1 MAGLTVGEARVL
13 VSQYLDDQNQRR
25 WPESEINTALQY
37 SLAACLSKYIEE
49 GGSLFDVEAT
59 LSTNSSGLC
68 DLTTLGNILRIGPV
82 QYATGSAPRSYW
94 PVLPAKVR
102 DREVDVPGVYS
113 LRITYVKEFILSNN
127 GNYPLIG
134 DGAAAAPSTHN
145 FDAWVCAESAL
156 LLGVKDNDQRPG
168 LERLAAKLEEDALHK
183 LNNPRTMPLS
193 VPVYRHPNMRNLS
206 YIFTPSAT
214 APSLQLIRVRGEW

>member
-1 MAGLTVGEARVL
+1 MAGLTVAEAREL

-25 WPESEINTALQY
+25 WPESQINTALQY
-37 SLAACLSKYIEE
+37 SLAACLSKYVEE
-49 GGSLFDVEAT
+49 GGTLFDVEIT

-68 DLTTLGNILRIGPV
+68 DLTPLGNILRIGPV
-82 QYATGSAPRSYW
+82 QYATGSAPFSYW
-94 PVLPAKVR
+94 PVLPAKRR
-102 DREVDVPGVYS
+102 DREIDVPGVYS
-113 LRITYVKEFILSNN
+113 LRIVYVKEYILSNN

-134 DGAAAAPSTHN
+134 DGSVAAPSTHA

-168 LERLAAKLEEDALHK
+168 LERLAAKLEGDAIRK
-183 LNNPRTMPLS
+183 LNNPREMPLS

-206 YIFTPSAT
+206 YIFTPASAGGT
-214 APSLQLIRVRGEW
+214 LQLIRTRGEW

>member
-1 MAGLTVGEARVL
+1 MAGLTVAEARVL

-25 WPESEINTALQY
+25 WPEPEINTALQY

-49 GGSLFDVEAT
+49 GGSLFDVEAS
-59 LSTNSSGLC
+59 LSTNSAGQC
-68 DLTTLGNILRIGPV
+68 DLSSLGNILRIGPV
-82 QYATGSAPRSYW
+82 QYAAGSAPYSYF

-102 DREVDVPGVYS
+102 DREIDVPGVYS
-113 LRITYVKEFILSNN
+113 LRITYVKEFVLSNN

-134 DGAAAAPSTHN
+134 DGAVSAPSTHA
-145 FDAWVCAESAL
+145 FDAWVCAEAAL
-156 LLGVKDNDQRPG
+156 LLGVKDNDMRPG
-168 LERLAAKLEEDALHK
+168 LERLAAKLEGDAIRK

-214 APSLQLIRVRGEW
+214 APTLQLIRVRGEW

>member
-1 MAGLTVGEARVL
+1 VAGLTVAEAREL
-13 VSQYLDDQNQRR
+13 VSQYLDDKNQRR

-37 SLAACLSKYIEE
+37 SLAACLSEYVED
-49 GGSLFDVEAT
+49 GGNLFDVEAT

-68 DLTTLGNILRIGPV
+68 SLASLGNILRIGPV
-82 QYATGSAPRSYW
+82 QYVTGSAPYSYW
-94 PVLPAKVR
+94 PVMPAKPR
-102 DREVDVPGVYS
+102 DREIDVPGVYS
-113 LRITYVKEFILSNN
+113 LRIFYTKEFTLSNN

-134 DGAAAAPSTHN
+134 DGATAAPSTHA
-145 FDAWVCAESAL
+145 FDAWVCAEAAM
-156 LLGVKDNDQRPG
+156 LLGVKDNDMRPG
-168 LERLAAKLEEDALHK
+168 LERLEARLREDALHK

-214 APSLQLIRVRGEW
+214 APTLQLIRTRGEW

>member
-1 MAGLTVGEARVL
+1 MAGLTVAEAREL
-13 VSQYLDDQNQRR
+13 VSQYLDDKDQRR

-49 GGSLFDVEAT
+49 GGNLFDQEAS
-59 LSTNSSGLC
+59 LSTNSNGLC
-68 DLTTLGNILRIGPV
+68 DLSTLGNILRIGPV
-82 QYATGSAPRSYW
+82 QYVTGSAPYSYW
-94 PVLPAKVR
+94 PVQPAKPR
-102 DREVDVPGVYS
+102 DREIDVPGIYS
-113 LRITYVKEFILSNN
+113 LRITYVKEYTLSNN

-134 DGAAAAPSTHN
+134 DGAVSAPSTHA
-145 FDAWVCAESAL
+145 FDAWVCSEAAL

-168 LERLAAKLEEDALHK
+168 LERLAMKLEGDATRK

-193 VPVYRHPNMRNLS
+193 IPVYRHPNMRNLS

-214 APSLQLIRVRGEW
+214 APTLQLIRVRGEW

>member
-1 MAGLTVGEARVL
+1 MAGLTVAEARVL

-37 SLAACLSKYIEE
+37 ALATCLSQYIEE
-49 GGSLFDVEAT
+49 GGSLFDVEVA

-68 DLTTLGNILRIGPV
+68 DLTSLGNILRIGPV
-82 QYATGSAPRSYW
+82 QYATGSAPLSYF

-113 LRITYVKEFILSNN
+113 LRITYVKEYTLSPN

-134 DGAAAAPSTHN
+134 DGAVAAPSTHS
-145 FDAWVCAESAL
+145 FDAWVCAEAAL

-168 LERLAAKLEEDALHK
+168 LEMLAQKLERAAFHK

-206 YIFTPSAT
+206 YIFTPAAT
-214 APSLQLIRVRGEW
+214 GGSLQLIRTRGEW

>member
-1 MAGLTVGEARVL
+1 MAGLTVAEARVL

-37 SLAACLSKYIEE
+37 SLADCLSRYVTE
-49 GGSLFDVEAT
+49 GGSLFDTEVS

-68 DLTTLGNILRIGPV
+68 DLSSLGNILRIGPV
-82 QYATGSAPRSYW
+82 QYATGSAPYSYF

-113 LRITYVKEFILSNN
+113 LRITYVKEYELSNN
-127 GNYPLIG
+127 GNYPLVGIG
-134 DGAAAAPSTHN
+134 SVSAPTTHG
-145 FDAWVCAESAL
+145 FDSWVCAEAAV
-156 LLGVKDNDQRPG
+156 LLGVKDNDNRPG
-168 LERLAAKLEEDALHK
+168 LEALRQRMERSALFK
-183 LNNPRTMPLS
+183 LNNPRTTPLS
-193 VPVYRHPNMRNLS
+193 IPVYRHPNMRNMS

-214 APSLQLIRVRGEW
+214 APTLQLIRTRGEW

>member
-1 MAGLTVGEARVL
+1 MAGLTVAEAREL
-13 VSQYLDDQNQRR
+13 VSQNLDDQNQRR
-25 WPESEINTALQY
+25 WPEPEINTALQY

-49 GGSLFDVEAT
+49 GGNLFDQEAS
-59 LSTNSSGLC
+59 LSTNSAGLC

-82 QYATGSAPRSYW
+82 QYVTGSAPFSYW
-94 PVLPAKVR
+94 PVLPAKPR
-102 DREVDVPGVYS
+102 DREIDVPGVYS
-113 LRITYVKEFILSNN
+113 LRITYVKEYTLSAN
-127 GNYPLIG
+127 GNFPLIG
-134 DGAAAAPSTHN
+134 DGAVSAPSTHA
-145 FDAWVCAESAL
+145 FDAWVCAEAAL

-168 LERLAAKLEEDALHK
+168 LERLAAKLEGDAIRK

-214 APSLQLIRVRGEW
+214 APTLQLIRVRGEW

>member
-1 MAGLTVGEARVL
+1 MAGLTVAEAREL
-13 VSQYLDDQNQRR
+13 VSQYLDDVNQRR
-25 WPESEINTALQY
+25 WPEPQINTALQY

-49 GGSLFDVEAT
+49 GGNLFDQEAT

-68 DLTTLGNILRIGPV
+68 DLTSLGNILRIGPV
-82 QYATGSAPRSYW
+82 QYATGSAPFSYW
-94 PVLPAKVR
+94 PVLPAKPR
-102 DREVDVPGVYS
+102 DREIDVPGVYS
-113 LRITYVKEFILSNN
+113 LRIIYVKEYTLSNN

-134 DGAAAAPSTHN
+134 DGAVAAPSTHA

-168 LERLAAKLEEDALHK
+168 LERLAAKLEGDAIRK

-206 YIFTPSAT
+206 YLFTPSAT
-214 APSLQLIRVRGEW
+214 APTLQLIRVRGEW

>member
-1 MAGLTVGEARVL
+1 MAGLTVAEAREL
-13 VSQYLDDQNQRR
+13 VSQNLDDQSQRR

-49 GGSLFDVEAT
+49 GGNLFDQEAS
-59 LSTNSSGLC
+59 LSTNSAGLC

-82 QYATGSAPRSYW
+82 QYVTGSAPFSYW
-94 PVLPAKVR
+94 PVMPAKPR
-102 DREVDVPGVYS
+102 DREIDVPGVYS
-113 LRITYVKEFILSNN
+113 LRITYVKEYTLSAN

-134 DGAAAAPSTHN
+134 DGAVSAPSTHA
-145 FDAWVCAESAL
+145 FDAWVCAEAAL

-168 LERLAAKLEEDALHK
+168 LERLAAKLEGDAIRK

-214 APSLQLIRVRGEW
+214 APTLQLIRVRGEW

>member
-1 MAGLTVGEARVL
+1 MAGLTVAEARAL
-13 VSQYLDDQNQRR
+13 VSQNLDDQNQRR

-49 GGSLFDVEAT
+49 GGSLFDREAS
-59 LSTNSSGLC
+59 LSTNSAGLC

-82 QYATGSAPRSYW
+82 QYVTGSAPFSYW
-94 PVLPAKVR
+94 PVMPAKVR
-102 DREVDVPGVYS
+102 DREIDVPGVYS
-113 LRITYVKEFILSNN
+113 LRITYVKEYTLPANA
-127 GNYPLIG
+127 GYPLIG
-134 DGAAAAPSTHN
+134 DGAVSAPSTHA
-145 FDAWVCAESAL
+145 FDAWVCAEAAL

-214 APSLQLIRVRGEW
+214 SPSLQLIRVRGEW

>member
-1 MAGLTVGEARVL
+1 MAGLTVGEARTL

-25 WPESEINTALQY
+25 WPEAEINTALQY

-59 LSTNSSGLC
+59 LSTNNSGLC

-82 QYATGSAPRSYW
+82 QYATGSAPHSYW

-113 LRITYVKEFILSNN
+113 LRITYVKEFLLSSN

-134 DGAAAAPSTHN
+134 DGAVAAPSTHN

-168 LERLAAKLEEDALHK
+168 LERLAAKLEQDALHK

>member
-1 MAGLTVGEARVL
+1 VAGLTVAEAREL
-13 VSQYLDDQNQRR
+13 VSQNLDDQAQRR

-59 LSTNSSGLC
+59 LSTNSAGFC
-68 DLTTLGNILRIGPV
+68 DLTSLGNILRIGPV
-82 QYATGSAPRSYW
+82 QYVTGSAPFSYW
-94 PVLPAKVR
+94 PVMPAKVR
-102 DREVDVPGVYS
+102 DREVDVPGIYS
-113 LRITYVKEFILSNN
+113 LRITYVKEFTLSNN

-134 DGAAAAPSTHN
+134 DGAVSAPSTHA
-145 FDAWVCAESAL
+145 FDAWVCAEAAL

-168 LERLAAKLEEDALHK
+168 LERLAAKLEGDAIRK

-206 YIFTPSAT
+206 YIFTASAT

>member
-1 MAGLTVGEARVL
+1 VAGLTVGESRAL
-13 VSQYLDDQNQRR
+13 VSQFLDDKDQRR
-25 WPESEINTALQY
+25 WPSAEINTALQY

-49 GGSLFDVEAT
+49 GGSLFDVETT
-59 LSTNSSGLC
+59 LSTNSAGLC
-68 DLTTLGNILRIGPV
+68 DLSSLGNILRIGPV
-82 QYATGSAPRSYW
+82 QYATGSAPFSYW

-102 DREVDVPGVYS
+102 DREIDVPGVYS
-113 LRITYVKEFILSNN
+113 LRITYVKEFILSSNSS
-127 GNYPLIG
+127 YPLIG
-134 DGAAAAPSTHN
+134 DGAVAAPSTHG

-156 LLGVKDNDQRPG
+156 LLGIKDNDQRPG
-168 LERLAAKLEEDALHK
+168 LERIAAKLEEDALHK

-214 APSLQLIRVRGEW
+214 APSIQLIRTRGEW

>member
-1 MAGLTVGEARVL
+1 MAGLTVAEAREL
-13 VSQYLDDQNQRR
+13 VSQNLDDQSQRR

-49 GGSLFDVEAT
+49 GGNLFDQEAS
-59 LSTNSSGLC
+59 LSTNSAGLC

-82 QYATGSAPRSYW
+82 QYVTGSAPFSYW
-94 PVLPAKVR
+94 PVMPAKPR
-102 DREVDVPGVYS
+102 DREIDVPGVYN
-113 LRITYVKEFILSNN
+113 LRITYVKEYTLSAN

-134 DGAAAAPSTHN
+134 DGAVSAPSTHA
-145 FDAWVCAESAL
+145 FDAWVCAEAAL

-168 LERLAAKLEEDALHK
+168 LERLAAKLEGDAIRK

-206 YIFTPSAT
+206 YLFTPSAT
-214 APSLQLIRVRGEW
+214 TPTLQLIRVRGEW

>member
-1 MAGLTVGEARVL
+1 MAGLTVAEARVL

-37 SLAACLSKYIEE
+37 SLAACLSEYVEE
-49 GGSLFDVEAT
+49 GGSLFDQEAS

-68 DLTTLGNILRIGPV
+68 DLTSLGNLLRIGPV
-82 QYATGSAPRSYW
+82 QYATGAAPFSYW

-102 DREVDVPGVYS
+102 DREIDVPGVYS
-113 LRITYVKEFILSNN
+113 LRITYVQEYTLSNN

-134 DGAAAAPSTHN
+134 NGTVAAPSTHA
-145 FDAWVCAESAL
+145 FDAWVCAEAAL

-168 LERLAAKLEEDALHK
+168 LERLEAKLRDAALHK

-206 YIFTPSAT
+206 YIFTPAST
-214 APSLQLIRVRGEW
+214 GGSLQLIRTRGEW